1 MTGRN
6 DQCPCGSGKKYKKC
20 HGNESVFNEMVYNLP
35 FEHGEK
41 QVILDTFNAINA
53 DFKRNINPGACHLIS
68 AIMYILLNEQGISSE
83 LCIGEVSNHNGYFDH
98 SWIEINGSAFDV
110 AIQLT
115 HDENTNAA
123 VFAGYDLDTL
133 NTTKNNYRFHKNGL
147 DPHTAGRIHK
157 LPLATYMEGADDH
170 HGWLAI
176 ARIGKRLGL
185 DLDHNV
191 LKEKYKNTQR
201 NLVSVG

>member
-1 MTGRN
+1 
-6 DQCPCGSGKKYKKC
+6 
-20 HGNESVFNEMVYNLP
+20 MVYNLP
-35 FEHGEK
+35 FNHEDK
-41 QVILDTFNAINA
+41 QVILDTFNALNA
-53 DFKRNINPGACHLIS
+53 DFKKNINHGACHLIS

-83 LCIGEVSNHNGYFDH
+83 LCIGEVSNANGYFDH

-115 HDENTNAA
+115 YDENTNAA
-123 VFAGYDLDTL
+123 VFAGYDLDSL
-133 NTTKNNYRFHKNGL
+133 HTTKNNYRFYKGGL
-147 DPHTAGRIHK
+147 DPYIAGRIHK
-157 LPLATYMEGADDH
+157 QPLTAYMDGAGDH
-170 HGWLAI
+170 HGWLDI
-176 ARIGKRLGL
+176 ERIGKRLGL